1 MTYDLSQQFVVGI
14 SSSALFDLKEEARIF
29 REDGLQAFINYQRE
43 REDVNLSPGSAFPLI
58 KGLLNFNIDPERP
71 KVEVILMSRNH
82 PDVSLRVFN
91 SIDHHGLGISRASLT
106 GGDPLEPYLQAF
118 NVKLFLS
125 QSAADVQAAA
135 NQGVAASLIYSPPP
149 ALETAPTQIRVAFD
163 GDCVVFS
170 DEAQRIFDRG
180 GLSAFHEYE
189 KANARKELPAGPFA
203 PLLRFLS
210 ENQTVDPKKS
220 PVRVALITD
229 RNSPAHERAIR
240 TLRRWNVRID
250 EAHFLGGVAK
260 PNFLTAFRAHIF
272 FDDKEEYCKAASVR
286 VPTGQVFMPAP
297 ASASG
302 EITVSLRTSDASSGE
317 SQFLVVCSKYLGGDF
332 NESEAELSQWF
343 KLKLASLSEGVRDD
357 FLEELE
363 GSALGTPK
371 GKQRRS
377 AAPKDQPKE
386 KLRVFLDR
394 LLAKHKAR
402 NLGSSND

>member
-1 MTYDLSQQFVVGI
+1 M
-14 SSSALFDLKEEARIF
+14 
-29 REDGLQAFINYQRE
+29 
-43 REDVNLSPGSAFPLI
+43 
-58 KGLLNFNIDPERP
+58 
-71 KVEVILMSRNH
+71 
-82 PDVSLRVFN
+82 
-91 SIDHHGLGISRASLT
+91 
-106 GGDPLEPYLQAF
+106 QAF

-125 QSAADVQAAA
+125 KSAADVQAAA

-240 TLRRWNVRID
+240 TLRSWNVRID

-260 PNFLTAFRAHIF
+260 PDFLTAFRAHIF
-272 FDDKEEYCKAASVR
+272 FDDKEEYCKAASTR
-286 VPTGQVFMPAP
+286 VPTGQVFMPEQVLAP
-297 ASASG
+297 G
-302 EITVSLRTSDASSGE
+302 EITVSLRTSDTPFGE
-317 SQFLVVCSKYLGGDF
+317 SQFLVVCSKYLGRDF
-332 NESEAELSQWF
+332 NPAEADLSRWF
-343 KLKLASLSEGVRDD
+343 QLNLADLKDDIRKD

-363 GSALGTPK
+363 VSAVGTPR

-377 AAPKDQPKE
+377 VSAKDQPKE
-386 KLRVFLDR
+386 KLKVFLDR
-394 LLAKHKAR
+394 LLAKHKSR
-402 NLGSSND
+402 NSGSSND